1 MTASQKL
8 LLAVADAVGD
18 DLGTQL
24 TETNMAVIC
33 WRRFP
38 ADFGIISDP
47 ELPDTKRFSR
57 VLHIG
62 QGNLKT
68 LVARVRK
75 GRYSLTVEGVAEAE
89 RLRTGSS
96 QNRDRSESESDE
108 SYFARIVDFLR
119 WRVKPQ
125 SAKTIGKALGIPRG
139 SLSQILYRSH
149 RDSFVSSVATGYARN
164 RVWALSERLRG
175 EL

>member
-1 MTASQKL
+1 MTASKKL

-24 TETNMAVIC
+24 TETNMAIIC

-47 ELPDTKRFSR
+47 TLPDTKRFSTVLFSQGIALTFLRR
-57 VLHIG
+57 V
-62 QGNLKT
+62 KP
-68 LVARVRK
+68 
-75 GRYSLTVEGVAEAE
+75 GRYVLTTEGAREAE

-96 QNRDRSESESDE
+96 QNQDRSESESAE
-108 SYFARIVDFLR
+108 SHFARIVDFLR

-125 SAKTIGKALGIPRG
+125 SAKTIGKALGIQRG
-139 SLSQILYRSH
+139 SLSEILYRSH
-149 RDSFVSSVATGYARN
+149 RDSFVSSVAPGYARN
-164 RVWALSERLRG
+164 RLWALSERLRG